1 MAEEERS
8 LLTKCLTWMQRQE
21 EEVKD
26 EGIHLEVKGVD
37 YTFLLRFVDR

>member
-8 LLTKCLTWMQRQE
+8 LLTKCLLWMQRVE

-26 EGIHLEVKGVD
+26 DGINLEFNGKE
-37 YTFLLRFVDR
+37 YTFMFEFVDR